1 MIEKKMSVNMNG
13 KEAITNYEV
22 IRNYKNYSK
31 LKIKL
36 LTGRTHQIRVHMQ
49 YEGFPI
55 IGDKIYGEG
64 KKIKTIC
71 VIL

>member
-1 MIEKKMSVNMNG
+1 MNG